1 VIGDVSLKDLRLRM
15 DEHLMAVEEVL
26 GGLDLYVQQLD
37 SRVTRV
43 ERLLGIE
50 PEGLALN
57 GALADFQRLSVLVER
72 LRGELK

>member
-1 VIGDVSLKDLRLRM
+1 MIGDVSLKDLRLRM